1 MARTRR
7 RNKISKIEMRGEIGF
22 KIEPR
27 DNEIITITNALQITV
42 PISGDRVPNKIQVR
56 RNKFGPAT
64 VRCLDLLV
72 DNHGLVYFWGSN
84 GHALTSWS
92 HPFVGV

>member
-42 PISGDRVPNKIQVR
+42 PISGDRVPNKIQV
-56 RNKFGPAT
+56 NMSAYVVIDEPVNVT
-64 VRCLDLLV
+64 
-72 DNHGLVYFWGSN
+72 GLIY
-84 GHALTSWS
+84 
-92 HPFVGV
+92 

>member
-42 PISGDRVPNKIQVR
+42 PISGDRVPNKIQV
-56 RNKFGPAT
+56 NMSACVVIDEPVNVT
-64 VRCLDLLV
+64 
-72 DNHGLVYFWGSN
+72 GLIY
-84 GHALTSWS
+84 
-92 HPFVGV
+92 

>member
-42 PISGDRVPNKIQVR
+42 PISGDRVPNKIQVNMTGFRKGVVISFGR
-56 RNKFGPAT
+56 RP
-64 VRCLDLLV
+64 
-72 DNHGLVYFWGSN
+72 
-84 GHALTSWS
+84 
-92 HPFVGV
+92 

>member
-42 PISGDRVPNKIQVR
+42 PISGDRVPNKIQV
-56 RNKFGPAT
+56 NKK
-64 VRCLDLLV
+64 
-72 DNHGLVYFWGSN
+72 
-84 GHALTSWS
+84 
-92 HPFVGV
+92 

>member
-42 PISGDRVPNKIQVR
+42 PISGDRVPNKIQVNTVMCMR
-56 RNKFGPAT
+56 DTFPGMGPGTVTGLIYKRITTVWVSIFGGRMPM
-64 VRCLDLLV
+64 L
-72 DNHGLVYFWGSN
+72 
-84 GHALTSWS
+84 
-92 HPFVGV
+92 

>member
-42 PISGDRVPNKIQVR
+42 PISGDRVPNKIQV
-56 RNKFGPAT
+56 NTMCMSHTLKSGPVT
-64 VRCLDLLV
+64 GLFDLLA
-72 DNHGLVYFWGSN
+72 DNHGWVYFWGSN
-84 GHALTSWS
+84 AHALTS
-92 HPFVGV
+92 

>member
-42 PISGDRVPNKIQVR
+42 PISGDRVPNKIQVNTVYESYLKIVIRDR
-56 RNKFGPAT
+56 R
-64 VRCLDLLV
+64 
-72 DNHGLVYFWGSN
+72 
-84 GHALTSWS
+84 TSLIY
-92 HPFVGV
+92 

>member
-42 PISGDRVPNKIQVR
+42 PISGDRVPNKIQVNTIR
-56 RNKFGPAT
+56 VMLYESSP
-64 VRCLDLLV
+64 V
-72 DNHGLVYFWGSN
+72 
-84 GHALTSWS
+84 
-92 HPFVGV
+92 

>member
-42 PISGDRVPNKIQVR
+42 PISGDRVPNKIQVNIR
-56 RNKFGPAT
+56 PVSNK
-64 VRCLDLLV
+64 
-72 DNHGLVYFWGSN
+72 
-84 GHALTSWS
+84 
-92 HPFVGV
+92 GVVISLGRQP